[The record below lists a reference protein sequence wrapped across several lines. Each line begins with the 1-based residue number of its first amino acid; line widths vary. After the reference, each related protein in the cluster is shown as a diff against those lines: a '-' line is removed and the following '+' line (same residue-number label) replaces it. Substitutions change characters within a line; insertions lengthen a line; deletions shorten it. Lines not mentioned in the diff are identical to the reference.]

1 MQIFLYL
8 NNEQAGPFTPE
19 QIQGMIAGGT
29 VAPDTLGWY
38 EGLDGWKPV
47 SEIPALA
54 GEAASGPPAL
64 EEPAALSPAT
74 PQPQA
79 ASLGEGE
86 VILHVEHQA
95 TYSRLQMLARFL
107 FGWLYIGIPHGICI
121 SFLGIA
127 WVVCSV
133 IAWFAILFTGRHPEG
148 LFNFVN
154 LTKQWHVRVMAS
166 LLNLVD
172 GYPSFGLG
180 NKGDKVNYLIN
191 RQATY
196 GRLHCLLRLF
206 PFILYVAI
214 PHGIYGFFRTIAS
227 VFVNLIAFFAVLF
240 TGKYP
245 KGLHDFQVGTLRWQ
259 LRLLAYTSSMSDK
272 YPRFSGAH

>member
-19 QIQGMIAGGT
+19 QIQGMMAAGSVT
-29 VAPDTLGWY
+29 PDTVGWY

-54 GEAASGPPAL
+54 GGAAGGPPTL
-64 EEPAALSPAT
+64 EGPAAMSSAAT
-74 PQPQA
+74 QPQA

-86 VILHVEHQA
+86 VILHVEYQ
-95 TYSRLQMLARFL
+95 TSYSRLQLLARHF
-107 FGWLYIGIPHGICI
+107 FGWLYIGLPHGICLF
-121 SFLGIA
+121 FLGIA
-127 WVVCSV
+127 WGFCSF

-166 LLNLVD
+166 LFHLAD

-191 RQATY
+191 RQATFS
-196 GRLHCLLRLF
+196 RLHCVLRLF
-206 PFILYVAI
+206 SVLYVMI
-214 PHGIYGFFRTIAS
+214 PHGIYGVFRGIAS
-227 VFVNLIAFFAVLF
+227 WFILIISFFAILF
-240 TGKYP
+240 TGNFP

-259 LRLLAYTSSMSDK
+259 LRVLAYTSMMSDK
-272 YPRFSGAH
+272 YPRFSGAP